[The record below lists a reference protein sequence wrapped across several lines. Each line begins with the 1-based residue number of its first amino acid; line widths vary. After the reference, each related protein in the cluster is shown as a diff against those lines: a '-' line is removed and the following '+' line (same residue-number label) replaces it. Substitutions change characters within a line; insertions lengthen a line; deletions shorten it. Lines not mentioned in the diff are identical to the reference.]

1 MKHAASIL
9 FILICCTALGFSQQK
24 DNAKCKDHPLFNR
37 MPDSWIHNC
46 SEKEFDAH
54 TFDIGQGKSKTVE
67 GRKWKISYY
76 PQATATSKPSELQIL
91 RNFENAVKQHGGKVL
106 AVGKSKETLMLTRDG
121 KEFWVEVTAE
131 FTGKYGLTIVERSAM
146 KQDIVASAEVL
157 AGDLRSTG
165 RCIVNGIF
173 FDTGK
178 AELKPESGQALAE
191 IAKLL
196 KADAGLNVY
205 VVGHTDNE
213 GRLDANMTLSQN
225 RAASVVQALTGT
237 YGIAASRLKPF
248 GNGPYAPVAS
258 NDAEN
263 GRALNRR
270 VELVKQ

>member
-9 FILICCTALGFSQQK
+9 LILICCTAVGFSQQK
-24 DNAKCKDHPLFNR
+24 DDAKCKDHPLFNR
-37 MPDSWIHNC
+37 MQDSWIHHC

-54 TFDIGQGKSKTVE
+54 TFDIGQGKSTTVE
-67 GRKWKISYY
+67 GRKWKLSYY

-106 AVGKSKETLMLTRDG
+106 AVGKSKETLILTRDG
-121 KEFWVEVTAE
+121 MEFWVEVTAE
-131 FTGKYGLTIVERSAM
+131 FTGKYGLTIVERSTM
-146 KQDIVASAEVL
+146 KQDIVASAEAL
-157 AGDLRSTG
+157 ADDLRSTG

-205 VVGHTDNE
+205 VVGHTDNA

-225 RAASVVQALTGT
+225 RAGAVVQALTGT
-237 YGIAASRLKPF
+237 YGIAASRLKSF

-258 NDAEN
+258 NNAED

>member
-9 FILICCTALGFSQQK
+9 FILICCSAIGVSQQK
-24 DNAKCKDHPLFNR
+24 DDAKCKDHPLFNR

-54 TFDIGQGKSKTVE
+54 TFDIGQGKSTTVE
-67 GRKWKISYY
+67 GKKWKISYY
-76 PQATATSKPSELQIL
+76 PQATAKSKPSELQIL

-121 KEFWVEVTAE
+121 KEFWIEVTAE

-146 KQDIVASAEVL
+146 KQDIVASAEAL
-157 AGDLRSTG
+157 AGDLQSTG

-205 VVGHTDNE
+205 VVGHTDNA

-237 YGIAASRLKPF
+237 YGIPVSRLKSF
-248 GNGPYAPVAS
+248 GNGPYAPMTS
-258 NDAEN
+258 NDSED